1 MVSWLPV
8 ERRSHRRRSSK
19 KWKELKRRLRWVWF
33 YALALVLVSTAT
45 LCALRGE

>member
-1 MVSWLPV
+1 MVNWLSV
-8 ERRSHRRRSSK
+8 EGRSRRKRSSK

-33 YALALVLVSTAT
+33 YALALVSTAT